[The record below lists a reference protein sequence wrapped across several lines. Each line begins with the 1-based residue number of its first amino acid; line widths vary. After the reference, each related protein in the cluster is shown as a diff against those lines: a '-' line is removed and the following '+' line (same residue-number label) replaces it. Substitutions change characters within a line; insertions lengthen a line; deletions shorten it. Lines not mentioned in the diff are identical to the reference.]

1 MKLFQQLL
9 VAGAAASM
17 LAPLASQATEVNIDG
32 INNYSRSKSSSTK
45 FDSKSFVNEIS
56 EGLAVLESRV
66 DGLEAQQNNFEA
78 ASFSNTT
85 TLDGK
90 AVFTVGALDSSSLSG
105 GTSAYLTDSTLFQYM
120 YVMNLNTSFTG
131 DDNLYVRLKTGNGP
145 TNTVSGETEKY
156 SAFNE
161 TKYGTYLSSAN
172 QNGDSL
178 KVDKMWYTMPVGDNV
193 TFTVGP
199 KIENYY
205 MHGTTP
211 SIYKPVL
218 KQFTLGG
225 NASAYGASTSPG
237 AGVTWTSDSG
247 LALSTNF
254 TTKSGNSTGLLTNE
268 GATSWATQVGYTQP
282 RYSVSAI
289 VNQKYNDWGDSYF
302 STALGSERTYNA
314 ADSTNIGLRA
324 WWRPEETG
332 SATPSISVG
341 YDTSSTAA
349 TAVSDSTDMYFVGL
363 QWQDL
368 FSVDDR
374 VGLAFGQPQKR
385 DDETTDPFAWEAYYQ
400 FQVNDSVSV
409 TPAIFGATDRN
420 GTAGQDLTG
429 VVVETTF
436 KF

>member
-32 INNYSRSKSSSTK
+32 INSYSRSKSSSTK
-45 FDSKSFVNEIS
+45 FDSKTFVNEIS

-78 ASFSNTT
+78 ASFSDTT
-85 TLDGK
+85 TMDGK
-90 AVFTVGALDSSSLSG
+90 AVFSIGAVDADESL
-105 GTSAYLTDSTLFQYM
+105 TALTDSVKFQYM

-131 DDNLYVRLKTGNGP
+131 DDNLYVRLKSGNGDK
-145 TNTVSGETEKY
+145 TSSTQKDKV
-156 SAFNE
+156 FNE
-161 TKYGTYLSSAN
+161 TATGTYLSSTN
-172 QNGDSL
+172 MNDDVL
-178 KVDKMWYTMPVGDNV
+178 KVDKMWYTMPLGDSI

-237 AGVTWTSDSG
+237 AGLTWANDSG

-254 TTKSGNSTGLLTNE
+254 TSQKGNEDGGLLTDQVK
-268 GATSWATQVGYTQP
+268 TSWATQIGYTQP

-289 VNQKYNDWGDSYF
+289 VNQKYNEWEDSYF
-302 STALGSERTYNA
+302 STANGKDRTYTDNS
-314 ADSTNIGLRA
+314 STNIGLRA

-332 SATPSISVG
+332 SAVPSISVG
-341 YDTSSTAA
+341 YDTSETGHAS
-349 TAVSDSTDMYFVGL
+349 STDMYFVGL

-385 DDETTDPFAWEAYYQ
+385 EDEATDPFAWEAYYE

-409 TPAIFGATDRN
+409 TPAVFGSSDRN
-420 GTAGQDLTG
+420 GTAAADLTG